1 MKELNV
7 KEINE
12 VSGGCFI
19 DCDTG
24 TDVGRFVGSMLDSIA
39 SMLGQQNTT
48 FADIASKIGGG
59 IGNLFQFKVSEGV
72 DQITAGLKDL
82 LKSFSA

>member
-1 MKELNV
+1 
-7 KEINE
+7 
-12 VSGGCFI
+12 
-19 DCDTG
+19 
-24 TDVGRFVGSMLDSIA
+24 MLDSIA